1 MTGPVEERT
10 YRWPRRYVFAVT
22 LAVIIDAVRPV
33 ARGLSGAGRP
43 RISSVGDRP

>member
-22 LAVIIDAVRPV
+22 LAVIILLPV
-33 ARGLSGAGRP
+33 PWLVA
-43 RISSVGDRP
+43 

>member
-22 LAVIIDAVRPV
+22 LAVIIILLVLWLV
-33 ARGLSGAGRP
+33 
-43 RISSVGDRP
+43 V

>member
-22 LAVIIDAVRPV
+22 LAAIILLPV
-33 ARGLSGAGRP
+33 LWL
-43 RISSVGDRP
+43 VV

>member
-22 LAVIIDAVRPV
+22 LAVIILLPV
-33 ARGLSGAGRP
+33 LWLVA
-43 RISSVGDRP
+43 

>member
-22 LAVIIDAVRPV
+22 LAVIILLPV
-33 ARGLSGAGRP
+33 LWL
-43 RISSVGDRP
+43 VV